1 MKTHSYS
8 IREFMNGEHKI
19 EKKVS
24 NKGKIIASTVCLTTA
39 FVLAPDQIIEASTG
53 IDASANRMYSK
64 LLNVGKWIIIIK
76 GGIDTINNS
85 VKGDFDTAKKSFL
98 SYLIVY
104 LVLNA
109 LPWAMNE
116 VDNVF
121 KEM

>member
-1 MKTHSYS
+1 MKVHSYS
-8 IREFMNGEHKI
+8 IKEFMN
-19 EKKVS
+19 KKEAKPKV
-24 NKGKIIASTVCLTTA
+24 NKGKVITGTICLTTA
-39 FVLAPDQIIEASTG
+39 FLLVPDQVAEASTG
-53 IDASANRMYSK
+53 IDASARNIYSK

-85 VKGDFDTAKKSFL
+85 VKGDFDSAKKSFL

-109 LPWAMNE
+109 LPWAMDE

-121 KEM
+121 RQM